1 MPKKKAPAQDDLE
14 VRRKVWHAI
23 SEFPGLYSHELHKV
37 TKVPL
42 EVLEKILDD
51 FETDMLF
58 CLRLEDGKKQYF
70 PFVSMGLKHRKMI
83 LLIHQDLPKK
93 VVRFLLKSPN
103 STMKEIEY
111 YVKHPKSEISPVMD
125 QLFKLGIITLSKDT
139 HKCNITVFQ
148 IYEPDIIEKM
158 LLVKERSLP
167 VLAHT

>member
-1 MPKKKAPAQDDLE
+1 MPRKKAQPRDDLE

-42 EVLEKILDD
+42 EVLEKILDE
-51 FETDMLF
+51 FEADKLF
-58 CLRLEDGKKQYF
+58 CLRLEGGKKQYF
-70 PFVSMGLKHRKMI
+70 PFVTMGLKHRKMI
-83 LLIHQDLPKK
+83 LLIHQDLANM

-111 YVKHPKSEISPVMD
+111 YVKHPKSEVSPIID
-125 QLFKLGIITLSKDT
+125 QLFRLGIITLSKDT

-167 VLAHT
+167 VLAIQ

>member
-1 MPKKKAPAQDDLE
+1 MPRKNAPPQNGLE
-14 VRRKVWHAI
+14 VPRRVWHAI

-42 EVLEKILDD
+42 EVIEKILDE
-51 FETDMLF
+51 FEADMLL

-93 VVRFLLKSPN
+93 VVHFLLKSPN

-111 YVKHPKSEISPVMD
+111 YVKLPKSKISPCMD
-125 QLFKLGIITLSKDT
+125 ELFRLGIITLSKDT

-167 VLAHT
+167 VFSSP

>member
-1 MPKKKAPAQDDLE
+1 MPRKKGPTQEDLE

-42 EVLEKILDD
+42 EVIEPILGE
-51 FETDMLF
+51 FEADMLL

-83 LLIHQDLPKK
+83 LFIHQDLPKK
-93 VVRFLLKSPN
+93 VVHFLLQSPN

-111 YVKHPKSEISPVMD
+111 YVKHPKPEISPIMD
-125 QLFKLGIITLSKDT
+125 ELFRLGIITLCKDT

-148 IYEPDIIEKM
+148 IYEPDLIEKM

-167 VLAHT
+167 VLAHQ

>member
-1 MPKKKAPAQDDLE
+1 MPRKKTPHLDDLE

-23 SEFPGLYSHELHKV
+23 SEFPGLYSHELQKV

-42 EVLEKILDD
+42 EIIEKILDE
-51 FETDMLF
+51 FEADMLL
-58 CLRLEDGKKQYF
+58 CLRLEEGMKQYF

-111 YVKHPKSEISPVMD
+111 YIKCPKSKISPCMD
-125 QLFKLGIITLSKDT
+125 ELFRLGIITLSKDT

-148 IYEPDIIEKM
+148 IYEPDMIEKM

-167 VLAHT
+167 VLAPQ